1 MALWEGNESDLTA
14 DGDVPSG
21 FMSDLTFCFHSNKNT
36 LCVFR
41 SLAAL
46 KAAVELGLPS
56 NAKTPRLISSTEL
69 PPETHFSRCLS
80 CALSAA

>member
-21 FMSDLTFCFHSNKNT
+21 FMSDLTFCFHSNKNM

-41 SLAAL
+41 NLAAL
-46 KAAVELGLPS
+46 KGAKELGLSS
-56 NAKTPRLISSTEL
+56 NANLT
-69 PPETHFSRCLS
+69 THIIY
-80 CALSAA
+80 